1 MSSQNTLHYTLHLKG
16 HLGEVWL
23 RHFEGWTCRLTEEGE
38 TELQAS
44 LPDQAALFG
53 VLRQCRDLGLE
64 LMALRRSDHKEE
76 QH

>member
-1 MSSQNTLHYTLHLKG
+1 MSSQLPLHYTLRLKG
-16 HLGEVWL
+16 HLGDAWL
-23 RHFEGWTCRLTEEGE
+23 RHFDGWESRLTKEGE
-38 TELQAS
+38 TELQGF

-64 LMALRRSDHKEE
+64 VMSLQRKDNKKH